1 MLHAELRS
9 GPVVRGLDPE
19 AEARAEAGAA
29 YRAVLDPLEERHGVA
44 AIDRIW
50 AFPPR
55 EVGGVGVA
63 LIVASVYGDAED
75 RRRLVTSRVVV
86 TPEPEG
92 SRRREPTTDIEVE
105 HQGEV
110 PVDRVRRVLDGVV
123 RRLGGDPGGE
133 SPAAFAIGGQR
144 EAWERM
150 REQLH
155 AELLADEAGPPD
167 APTPAS
173 AGRPSEHAP
182 EHAPGEAVP

>member
-19 AEARAEAGAA
+19 AESRAEAGAA
-29 YRAVLDPLEERHGVA
+29 YRAVLDPLEERPGVA
-44 AIDRIW
+44 AIDRVW

-55 EVGGVGVA
+55 EVRGVGVA

-92 SRRREPTTDIEVE
+92 ARRREPATAIEVE

-110 PVDRVRRVLDGVV
+110 PVDRVRRVLEGVV
-123 RRLGGDPGGE
+123 RRLGEDPGGE
-133 SPAAFAIGGQR
+133 RPAAFAIGGER
-144 EAWERM
+144 DAWERM
-150 REQLH
+150 REELH
-155 AELLADEAGPPD
+155 AELLVEPDGDAAAEA
-167 APTPAS
+167 TP
-173 AGRPSEHAP
+173 
-182 EHAPGEAVP
+182 